1 LFWARVGLAG
11 RWREY
16 YWGEVETRALKVNR
30 RHDLG
35 YAA

>member
-1 LFWARVGLAG
+1 VGLEG
-11 RWREY
+11 RWRQY
-16 YWGEVETRALKVNR
+16 YWGEVETRVLKVNR